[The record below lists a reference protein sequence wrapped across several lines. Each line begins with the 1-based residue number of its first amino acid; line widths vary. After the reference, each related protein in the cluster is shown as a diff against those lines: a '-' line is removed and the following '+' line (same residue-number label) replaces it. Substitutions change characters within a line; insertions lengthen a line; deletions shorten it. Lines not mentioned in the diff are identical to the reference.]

1 MQEEPVSRLVRV
13 DMPETVARWQ
23 RPQAVIPAQAILDR
37 LLQGFVRLR
46 RISWPKDQP
55 IPDELA
61 RFPFI
66 EPFIMIRADRA
77 EIVVAES
84 DHMQVLP
91 LTEDGKRFWRL
102 YGWWTKAGLVPRE
115 EPFIVVEKR
124 FDDAPRDLLFRV
136 LRKELGLTKVGQVR
150 ETRVLPERR
159 RLGTWNAAGL
169 LSLKILRPVLATL
182 TADAQ
187 PKSTLSR
194 LHHLGVEVASIPAG
208 EAWRVEELS
217 SPRACCFR
225 SEDMP
230 GDPAVLFSA

>member
-1 MQEEPVSRLVRV
+1 MLEEPVSRLVRV
-13 DMPETVARWQ
+13 DDPETVALWQ
-23 RPQAVIPAQAILDR
+23 RPGAEIPPQSMVER
-37 LLQGFVRLR
+37 CRQGWMRFR
-46 RISWPKDQP
+46 RISWPKDRP
-55 IPDELA
+55 IPAELA

-66 EPFIMIRADRA
+66 EPFIMVRADRA
-77 EIVVAES
+77 EIVVVES

-91 LTEDGKRFWRL
+91 LTEDGRRFWRL
-102 YGWWTKAGLVPRE
+102 YGWWTKTGLVPRDE
-115 EPFIVVEKR
+115 AFIVVEKR
-124 FDDAPRDLLFRV
+124 FDDAPKDLLFRV
-136 LRKELGLTKVGQVR
+136 LRKELGLTKVGQIR
-150 ETRVLPERR
+150 EARVLPERR

-194 LHHLGVEVASIPAG
+194 LHHLGVEVAAIPAG

-225 SEDMP
+225 AEDMP
-230 GDPAVLFSA
+230 GEPAVLFSA